1 MTGVKRASYNLFQQ
15 PCAERIEFTNAG
27 HVDRQYLGF
36 LDARRNQIDQ
46 AFQSSDMNSCPG
58 PAWAQ
63 YQRVISGCLTQQG
76 KRIQSLSRSKA
87 LGTDWYPSVMHFT
100 MERQQCWLF
109 ASKLDRVQS
118 TLLSGTWYP
127 VLRIIKSAQ
136 IPPGPDQVA

>member
-1 MTGVKRASYNLFQQ
+1 
-15 PCAERIEFTNAG
+15 
-27 HVDRQYLGF
+27 
-36 LDARRNQIDQ
+36 
-46 AFQSSDMNSCPG
+46 
-58 PAWAQ
+58 
-63 YQRVISGCLTQQG
+63 VISGCLTQQG

-100 MERQQCWLF
+100 MERQPCWLF

-136 IPPGPDQVA
+136 VPPGPDQVA